1 MGAFEDDNHQNYFL
15 MIISL
20 LQETEKSII
29 VLWCAHSQ
37 MSCWLQ
43 MEQMYTEQQVHL
55 FMTFYPTS
63 PYG

>member
-1 MGAFEDDNHQNYFL
+1 MGAFGDDNHQNYFL

-20 LQETEKSII
+20 LQETEKST

-43 MEQMYTEQQVHL
+43 MEQMYTEQQAHL